1 MLRLLILASILFLGC
16 NQDNFES
23 NMIKK
28 EGMVLI
34 PSGSFLM
41 GSEEKFSRKDE
52 SPKHLVYVDSF
63 WIDQTEVTNSQFTR
77 FVEATGYV
85 TTAEIPPKW
94 EDIKKELPPNTP
106 RPDDSLFKP
115 ASLIFTSSQGPVNL
129 NLHNQWWKWQ
139 PGANWKHPMGPD
151 SNIEGKD
158 DHPVVH
164 ISWYDAN
171 AYARWAG
178 KRLPTE
184 AEWEWAARGGRKNS
198 IYPWGNED
206 LNSGSPKLNSWEGSF
221 PYFNEQRDKFF
232 YTCLLYTSPSPRD

>member
-1 MLRLLILASILFLGC
+1 MLLLILISILFLGC
-16 NQDNFES
+16 NQDKVES

-63 WIDQTEVTNSQFTR
+63 WIDQTEVTNSQFTQ
-77 FVEATGYV
+77 FVEATGYI

-94 EDIKKELPPNTP
+94 EEIKKELPPNTP
-106 RPDDSLFKP
+106 RPNDSLFKA
-115 ASLIFTSSQGPVNL
+115 ASLVFISSQGPINL
-129 NLHNQWWKWQ
+129 NSHNQWWKWQ
-139 PGANWKHPMGPD
+139 PGANWKHPKGPE

-164 ISWYDAN
+164 ISWYDAT
-171 AYARWAG
+171 AYANWGG

-184 AEWEWAARGGRKNS
+184 AEWEWAARGGKKNS
-198 IYPWGNED
+198 IYP
-206 LNSGSPKLNSWEGSF
+206 
-221 PYFNEQRDKFF
+221 
-232 YTCLLYTSPSPRD
+232 

>member
-41 GSEEKFSRKDE
+41 GSEEKFSRKDA
-52 SPKHLVYVDSF
+52 SPKHLVYVASF

-115 ASLIFTSSQGPVNL
+115 ASLIFVSSQGPVNL
-129 NLHNQWWKWQ
+129 NSHNQWWKWQ

-151 SNIEGKD
+151 SNIEGKG

-164 ISWYDAN
+164 ISWYDAI
-171 AYARWAG
+171 AYANWVG

-184 AEWEWAARGGRKNS
+184 AEWEWAARGGKKNS

-206 LNSGSPKLNSWEGSF
+206 LNSGTPKLNSW
-221 PYFNEQRDKFF
+221 Y
-232 YTCLLYTSPSPRD
+232 